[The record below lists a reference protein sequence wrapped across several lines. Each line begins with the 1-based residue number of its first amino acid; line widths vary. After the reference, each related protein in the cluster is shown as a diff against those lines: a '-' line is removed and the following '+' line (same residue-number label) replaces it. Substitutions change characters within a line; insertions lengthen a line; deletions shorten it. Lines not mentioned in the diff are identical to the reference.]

1 MDNLEE
7 MMDDIVSKLNQDVH
21 CIFRDWQ
28 EKLNITDGT
37 ADPYDSV
44 NLDYRIREL
53 AEQIVHIIKE
63 MPRQENPEYE
73 EGRCY
78 EPRS

>member
-28 EKLNITDGT
+28 EKLNITAGDISP
-37 ADPYDSV
+37 ADKV
-44 NLDYRIREL
+44 ELDYHMRKL
-53 AEQIVHIIKE
+53 AIEIIFIMKN
-63 MPRQENPEYE
+63 QL
-73 EGRCY
+73 
-78 EPRS
+78 